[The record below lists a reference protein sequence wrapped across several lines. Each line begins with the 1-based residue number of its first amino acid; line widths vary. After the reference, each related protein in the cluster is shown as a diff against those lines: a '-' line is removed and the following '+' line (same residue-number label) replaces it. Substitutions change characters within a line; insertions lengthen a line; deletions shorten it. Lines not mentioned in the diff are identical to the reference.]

1 MQTPFATIV
10 VLSSM
15 LAVSNALTSD
25 VTPIEKV
32 LQMLSDLESKVI
44 TEGKDAQ
51 KVYDE
56 FAEFCEIRSK
66 NVGFEIKQGTAEVN
80 ELKAAIAQGAATAQ
94 SLNAKIEELA
104 AAIATSSGDLKAAT
118 EIRAKERAAFEAQQT
133 ELTDVIGTLQRAI
146 VILEKEMSKT
156 GASSMMQLKSA
167 TSIAEALSVMVQASS
182 LSTADASKLT
192 ALVQSSEQD
201 GDELAAPAGSVYKS
215 SSGGVVAT
223 LQELFDKAE
232 AQLEE
237 ARKSETKSLQAY
249 SMLAQ
254 SLKDEIKYANEDMDR
269 AKKDLGASNEAK
281 ATAEGDLSVTSSD
294 LSEDSSTLA
303 TLHQDCMK
311 GAEDFEAETKSRG
324 EELKALA
331 TAKKVIQ
338 ESTSTGAADLS
349 YSFLQVSRSA
359 LSSSA
364 DLANFEAVRFVR
376 DLAQKQN
383 SPALAQLAQR
393 MAQAMRASGQSGDP
407 FAKVKSLINNM
418 IERLSKEGDADA
430 TENSFCEKELSE
442 TAAKKSDREA
452 TIEKLS
458 ASIDSMTAKSS
469 KLKEQG
475 ASLQKQLAAL
485 AGSQAEADKLRA
497 EEKAAYDVN
506 SAEMEKGIKGVQLAL
521 KVLNEYYA
529 KDSSASVSS
538 TQLRSSGNGIISL
551 LEVVESDFSK
561 GYAEMKAAEES
572 AVSEYQR
579 LSKANDIE
587 KATKMQDLKYKTK
600 EAKSLDKATSE
611 TNADKSTVLQELDA
625 VNEYNTGI
633 KARCVAKAETYAERS
648 RRRQEEIAGLKEALS
663 ILEGEAVLLQQASRH
678 MLRGIRA

>member
-56 FAEFCEIRSK
+56 FSEFCETRSK
-66 NVGFEIKQGTAEVN
+66 NVGFEIKQGTAEMN

-118 EIRAKERAAFEAQQT
+118 EIRAKERAAFDAQQN

-201 GDELAAPAGSVYKS
+201 GDEELAAPAGSVYKS

-418 IERLSKEGDADA
+418 IERLSKEGEADA

-529 KDSSASVSS
+529 KEGKAHSASD
-538 TQLRSSGNGIISL
+538 SSGNGIISL

-561 GYAEMKAAEES
+561 GYAEMKAAEDS

-587 KATKMQDLKYKTK
+587 KAMKMQDLKYKTK

>member
-66 NVGFEIKQGTAEVN
+66 NVGFEIKQGTAEMN

-118 EIRAKERAAFEAQQT
+118 EIRAKERAAFDAQQN

-215 SSGGVVAT
+215 SSGGVVAP

-349 YSFLQVSRSA
+349 YSFLQVSRCA
-359 LSSSA
+359 L
-364 DLANFEAVRFVR
+364 F
-376 DLAQKQN
+376 K
-383 SPALAQLAQR
+383 
-393 MAQAMRASGQSGDP
+393 
-407 FAKVKSLINNM
+407 
-418 IERLSKEGDADA
+418 
-430 TENSFCEKELSE
+430 C
-442 TAAKKSDREA
+442 
-452 TIEKLS
+452 
-458 ASIDSMTAKSS
+458 
-469 KLKEQG
+469 
-475 ASLQKQLAAL
+475 
-485 AGSQAEADKLRA
+485 
-497 EEKAAYDVN
+497 
-506 SAEMEKGIKGVQLAL
+506 
-521 KVLNEYYA
+521 
-529 KDSSASVSS
+529 
-538 TQLRSSGNGIISL
+538 
-551 LEVVESDFSK
+551 
-561 GYAEMKAAEES
+561 
-572 AVSEYQR
+572 
-579 LSKANDIE
+579 
-587 KATKMQDLKYKTK
+587 
-600 EAKSLDKATSE
+600 
-611 TNADKSTVLQELDA
+611 
-625 VNEYNTGI
+625 
-633 KARCVAKAETYAERS
+633 
-648 RRRQEEIAGLKEALS
+648 
-663 ILEGEAVLLQQASRH
+663 
-678 MLRGIRA
+678 